1 MMQATRHRTWL
12 RLTVVVM
19 ALSHWGGACNR
30 SKPFEQ
36 SQNYYQEAPPPSQ
49 YESTAHPAAQALAST
64 RFEQMGQ
71 PKKRMVVF
79 NFVNDTPVR
88 HPKLGEWAAEE
99 VRRLL
104 MQSQRVLLPTDLQT
118 QLETK
123 DYIQGDQIRVE
134 QLIREGRR
142 LGVSVVVIGRISK
155 IVFRQKGDE
164 VGFLRQLQSAAAAD
178 LEIKMFDVASGR
190 EMMAMGRSGETSA
203 SSMVVLERQDLSS
216 PEFRE
221 EMTRLALRNAVDQI
235 VPEIMKSTE
244 KVGWKGRIAK
254 IIGPKVYVNSGRK
267 SGLVSGDILR
277 VLTPGDDVYDPESG
291 AFLGRTQGQ
300 LKGTL
305 EVVDFMGEDA
315 AIAVTHTGGNVQE
328 GDVVQLY

>member
-1 MMQATRHRTWL
+1 MKKRTMDRIRCL
-12 RLTVVVM
+12 VLTLLASV
-19 ALSHWGGACNR
+19 SFGGACNR

-36 SQNYYQEAPPPSQ
+36 SENYYQESPPPSQ
-49 YESTAHPAAQALAST
+49 YEQTANPAAQPLAST
-64 RFEQMGQ
+64 RFEQLGQ

-79 NFVNDTPVR
+79 NFVNDTPVK
-88 HPKLGEWAAEE
+88 HAKIGEWVADEI
-99 VRRLL
+99 RRTLVTGG
-104 MQSQRVLLPTDLQT
+104 RVNLPSDIRVH
-118 QLETK
+118 LETK

-134 QLIREGRR
+134 QLVREGRR
-142 LGVSVVVIGRISK
+142 LGVSVIVIGRISK
-155 IVFRQKGDE
+155 IIFRQKGDE
-164 VGFLRQLQSAAAAD
+164 VGFLRQLQSIAAAD
-178 LEIKMFDVASGR
+178 IEVKMFDVATGR
-190 EMMAMGRSGETSA
+190 EMMAIGRSGETSA
-203 SSMVVLERQDLSS
+203 SSMVIMESQDLSS

-244 KVGWKGRIAK
+244 KIGWKGHIAK
-254 IIGPKVYVNSGRK
+254 IIGPKMYINSGRK

-277 VLTPGDDVYDPESG
+277 VLTPGDDVYDRDTG
-291 AFLGRTQGQ
+291 AFLGRTNGQ